1 MKKVFLNL
9 SLLSPVMESSPVFSN
24 WSSIFDYK
32 FIYMGRMGVTLNT
45 AHDTAQ
51 THTPVRVC
59 TDGTNSYQWYT
70 KKAIVY
76 KTLNTN
82 CTLLLTIIPGF
93 LPDHTR

>member
-51 THTPVRVC
+51 LKI
-59 TDGTNSYQWYT
+59 NSVIQKIQIEFTRGACSHHYHYQS
-70 KKAIVY
+70 
-76 KTLNTN
+76 LHR
-82 CTLLLTIIPGF
+82 G
-93 LPDHTR
+93 

>member
-70 KKAIVY
+70 KKAMV
-76 KTLNTN
+76 
-82 CTLLLTIIPGF
+82 
-93 LPDHTR
+93 

>member
-59 TDGTNSYQWYT
+59 TDGTNSYQCTVSRNVNFYEIHPKI
-70 KKAIVY
+70 KKFHRMG
-76 KTLNTN
+76 LN
-82 CTLLLTIIPGF
+82 
-93 LPDHTR
+93 DV